1 MRKKLLLE
9 QNIQLFDRLPAA
21 EGEIKRLKNE
31 LEEEKRRAAAL
42 KEENARLT
50 ENKGSTAAPLKI
62 LESKVIKQAGITPD
76 TDYGAAGIG
85 KTVIAV
91 VATKYWE
98 KFITRENAKELIN
111 LILGRTE
118 VAKAE
123 ILNIVTT
130 DNADEEKRRLID
142 EQLALAEDYFAS
154 VTAQTE

>member
-9 QNIQLFDRLPAA
+9 QNIQLFDRLTAA

-62 LESKVIKQAGITPD
+62 LELNVIKQAGITPD
-76 TDYGAAGIG
+76 TDYGAAVIG
-85 KTVIAV
+85 KTV
-91 VATKYWE
+91 VAAAKYCE
-98 KFITRENAKELIN
+98 QLKTRDNAKELIN

>member
-9 QNIQLFDRLPAA
+9 QNIQLFDRLTAA

-76 TDYGAAGIG
+76 TEYGAAVIG
-85 KTVIAV
+85 KTVIA
-91 VATKYWE
+91 AAKYCE
-98 KFITRENAKELIN
+98 QLKSRDNAKELLN

>member
-9 QNIQLFDRLPAA
+9 QNIQLFDRLTAA

-76 TDYGAAGIG
+76 TDYGAAVIG
-85 KTVIAV
+85 KTV
-91 VATKYWE
+91 VAAAKCCE
-98 KFITRENAKELIN
+98 RLKTRDNAKELIN

-118 VAKAE
+118 VTKAE
-123 ILNIVTT
+123 ILNIVTADT
-130 DNADEEKRRLID
+130 ADEEKRRLID
-142 EQLALAEDYFAS
+142 EQFAAAEDYFAS

>member
-9 QNIQLFDRLPAA
+9 QNIQLFDRLTAA
-21 EGEIKRLKNE
+21 ESEIKRLKKE
-31 LEEEKRRAAAL
+31 LEEEKRRTA
-42 KEENARLT
+42 EENARLT

-76 TDYGAAGIG
+76 TDYGAAVIG
-85 KTVIAV
+85 KTV
-91 VATKYWE
+91 VAAAKYCE
-98 KFITRENAKELIN
+98 QLKTRDNAKELIN

>member
-9 QNIQLFDRLPAA
+9 QNIQLFDRLTAA
-21 EGEIKRLKNE
+21 ESEIKRLKKE

-50 ENKGSTAAPLKI
+50 ENKGSTVAPLKI

-76 TDYGAAGIG
+76 TEYGAAVIG
-85 KTVIAV
+85 KTV
-91 VATKYWE
+91 VAAAKYCE
-98 KFITRENAKELIN
+98 QLKTRDNAKELIN

>member
-9 QNIQLFDRLPAA
+9 QNIQLFDRLTAA

-50 ENKGSTAAPLKI
+50 ENKGSTATPLKI

-76 TDYGAAGIG
+76 TDYGAAVIG
-85 KTVIAV
+85 KTVIA
-91 VATKYWE
+91 AAKYCE
-98 KFITRENAKELIN
+98 QLKTRDNAKELIN

>member
-9 QNIQLFDRLPAA
+9 QNIQLFDRLTAA
-21 EGEIKRLKNE
+21 ESEIRRLKKE
-31 LEEEKRRAAAL
+31 LEEEKRRTAAL

-50 ENKGSTAAPLKI
+50 ENKVSTAAPLKM
-62 LESKVIKQAGITPD
+62 LEAKVIKQAGITPD
-76 TDYGAAGIG
+76 TDYGAAVIG
-85 KTVIAV
+85 KTV
-91 VATKYWE
+91 VAAAKYCE
-98 KFITRENAKELIN
+98 QLKTRDNAKELIN

-130 DNADEEKRRLID
+130 DNADEDKRRLID

>member
-9 QNIQLFDRLPAA
+9 QNIQLFDRLAAA

-76 TDYGAAGIG
+76 TDYGAAVIG
-85 KTVIAV
+85 KTV
-91 VATKYWE
+91 VAAAKYCE
-98 KFITRENAKELIN
+98 QLKTRDNAKELIN

-123 ILNIVTT
+123 ILNIVTS
-130 DNADEEKRRLID
+130 DNVAEEKRRLID

>member
-9 QNIQLFDRLPAA
+9 QNIQLFDRLTAA

-42 KEENARLT
+42 KEENARLA
-50 ENKGSTAAPLKI
+50 ENKGAATAPLKI
-62 LESKVIKQAGITPD
+62 LEAKVIKQAGITPD
-76 TDYGAAGIG
+76 TEYGAAVIG
-85 KTVIAV
+85 KTV
-91 VATKYWE
+91 VAAAKYCE
-98 KFITRENAKELIN
+98 QLKTRDNAKE

-123 ILNIVTT
+123 ILNIVTS
-130 DNADEEKRRLID
+130 DNAAEEKRRLID
-142 EQLALAEDYFAS
+142 EQFAAAEDYFAS

>member
-9 QNIQLFDRLPAA
+9 QNIQLFDRLTAA
-21 EGEIKRLKNE
+21 ESEIKRLKKE
-31 LEEEKRRAAAL
+31 LEEEKRRTAAL

-50 ENKGSTAAPLKI
+50 ENRGSTAAPLKI

-76 TDYGAAGIG
+76 TDYGAAVIG
-85 KTVIAV
+85 KTV
-91 VATKYWE
+91 VAAKYCE
-98 KFITRENAKELIN
+98 QLKTRDNAKELIN

-130 DNADEEKRRLID
+130 DNDDEEKRRLID

>member
-9 QNIQLFDRLPAA
+9 QNIQLFDRLTAA
-21 EGEIKRLKNE
+21 ESEIRRLKKE
-31 LEEEKRRAAAL
+31 LEEEKRRTAAL

-76 TDYGAAGIG
+76 TDYGAAVIG
-85 KTVIAV
+85 KTV
-91 VATKYWE
+91 VAAAKYCE
-98 KFITRENAKELIN
+98 QLKTRDNAKELIN

-123 ILNIVTT
+123 ILNIVMADT
-130 DNADEEKRRLID
+130 ADEEKRRLID

>member
-9 QNIQLFDRLPAA
+9 QNIQLFDRLTAA
-21 EGEIKRLKNE
+21 ESEIKRLKKE
-31 LEEEKRRAAAL
+31 LEEEKRRTAAL

-50 ENKGSTAAPLKI
+50 ENKGSTAAPLKM
-62 LESKVIKQAGITPD
+62 LEAKVIKQAGITPD
-76 TDYGAAGIG
+76 TEYGAAVIG
-85 KTVIAV
+85 KTVV
-91 VATKYWE
+91 VAAKYCE
-98 KFITRENAKELIN
+98 QLKTRDNAKELIN

-130 DNADEEKRRLID
+130 DNDDEEKRRLID

-154 VTAQTE
+154 VKAQTE

>member
-9 QNIQLFDRLPAA
+9 QNIQLFDRLTAA

-76 TDYGAAGIG
+76 TDYGATVIG
-85 KTVIAV
+85 KTV
-91 VATKYWE
+91 VAAAKYCE
-98 KFITRENAKELIN
+98 QLKTRDNAKELIN

>member
-9 QNIQLFDRLPAA
+9 QNIQLFDRLTAA
-21 EGEIKRLKNE
+21 ESEIKRLKKE
-31 LEEEKRRAAAL
+31 LEEEKRRTAAL

-76 TDYGAAGIG
+76 TDYGAAVIG
-85 KTVIAV
+85 KTV
-91 VATKYWE
+91 VAAAKYCE
-98 KFITRENAKELIN
+98 QLKTRDNAKELIN

-123 ILNIVTT
+123 ILKTVSSDI
-130 DNADEEKRRLID
+130 AFDEKKAKID
-142 EQLALAEDYFAS
+142 AEYESAKDYFES
-154 VTAQTE
+154 VIRQ

>member
-9 QNIQLFDRLPAA
+9 QNIQLFDRLTAA

-42 KEENARLT
+42 KEENARLA
-50 ENKGSTAAPLKI
+50 ENKGAATAPLKI
-62 LESKVIKQAGITPD
+62 LEAKVIKQAGITPD
-76 TDYGAAGIG
+76 TEYGAAVIG
-85 KTVIAV
+85 KTVIA
-91 VATKYWE
+91 AAKCCERLKTHD
-98 KFITRENAKELIN
+98 NAKELIN

-118 VAKAE
+118 VTKAE

>member
-9 QNIQLFDRLPAA
+9 QNIQLFDRLTAA

-76 TDYGAAGIG
+76 TDYGAAVIG
-85 KTVIAV
+85 KTV
-91 VATKYWE
+91 VAAAKYCE
-98 KFITRENAKELIN
+98 QLKTRENSKELLN

>member
-9 QNIQLFDRLPAA
+9 QNIQLFDRLAAA
-21 EGEIKRLKNE
+21 ESEIKRLKKE
-31 LEEEKRRAAAL
+31 LEEEKRRTAAL
-42 KEENARLT
+42 KEENARLS

-76 TDYGAAGIG
+76 TDYGAAVIG
-85 KTVIAV
+85 KTV
-91 VATKYWE
+91 VAAAKYCE
-98 KFITRENAKELIN
+98 QLKTRDNAKELIN
-111 LILGRTE
+111 LILARTE

>member
-9 QNIQLFDRLPAA
+9 QNIQLFDRLTAA

-76 TDYGAAGIG
+76 TDYGAAVIG
-85 KTVIAV
+85 KTV
-91 VATKYWE
+91 VAAAKYCE
-98 KFITRENAKELIN
+98 QLKTRDNAKELIN

-142 EQLALAEDYFAS
+142 EQLALAEAYCAS

>member
-9 QNIQLFDRLPAA
+9 QNIQLFDRLTAA

-76 TDYGAAGIG
+76 TEYGAAVIG
-85 KTVIAV
+85 KTV
-91 VATKYWE
+91 VAAAKYCE
-98 KFITRENAKELIN
+98 QLKTRDNAKELIN

-118 VAKAE
+118 VTKAE
-123 ILNIVTT
+123 ILNIVTS
-130 DNADEEKRRLID
+130 DNVAEEKRRLID
-142 EQLALAEDYFAS
+142 EHLALAEDYFAS

>member
-9 QNIQLFDRLPAA
+9 QNIQLFDRLTAA
-21 EGEIKRLKNE
+21 ESEIKRLKKE
-31 LEEEKRRAAAL
+31 LEEEKRRTAAL

-50 ENKGSTAAPLKI
+50 ENRGSTAARLKI

-76 TDYGAAGIG
+76 TDYGAAVIG
-85 KTVIAV
+85 KTV
-91 VATKYWE
+91 VAAAKYCE
-98 KFITRENAKELIN
+98 QLKTRDNAKELIN

-130 DNADEEKRRLID
+130 DNDDEEKRRLID

>member
-9 QNIQLFDRLPAA
+9 QNIQLFDRLAAA

-31 LEEEKRRAAAL
+31 LEEERRRAAAL
-42 KEENARLT
+42 KEENARLS
-50 ENKGSTAAPLKI
+50 ENKGMATAPLKM
-62 LESKVIKQAGITPD
+62 LEAKVIKQAGITPD
-76 TDYGAAGIG
+76 TEYGAEVIG
-85 KTVIAV
+85 KTV
-91 VATKYWE
+91 VAAAKYCE
-98 KFITRENAKELIN
+98 HLKTRDNAKELIN